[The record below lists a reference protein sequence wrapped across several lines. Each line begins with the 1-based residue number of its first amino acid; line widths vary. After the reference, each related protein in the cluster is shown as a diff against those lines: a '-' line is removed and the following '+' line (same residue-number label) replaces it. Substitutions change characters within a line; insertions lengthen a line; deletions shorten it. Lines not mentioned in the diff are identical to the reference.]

1 MSNRSQQV
9 ANRKITMA
17 AKRDAKGAPCE
28 GDGIRRDR
36 NGLTRCRVCGCTEV
50 NACYPPCGWQPGERD
65 ICTGCYEASRA
76 LEHWL
81 HSARRANKAALWRE
95 VESIVPF

>member
-1 MSNRSQQV
+1 MSDQTTSPEKV
-9 ANRKITMA
+9 FKIVV
-17 AKRDAKGAPCE
+17 CE
-28 GDGIRRDR
+28 
-36 NGLTRCRVCGCTEV
+36 V
-50 NACYPPCGWQPGERD
+50 
-65 ICTGCYEASRA
+65 SRA